1 MNYLKHYC
9 ALMRKA
15 SGRNWKKGKDPY
27 FEKHHIF
34 PKSIFGKNSKVVCLT
49 AREHYIAH
57 MLLWKGFLKRYG
69 EKDQRTIKMAYAAWR
84 MCFSQ
89 DSNAIHN
96 ISSKL
101 YEELKQEISRIASNR
116 TKSLMSD
123 PEYKADIGMKVKNY
137 YKNNQHPLK
146 GKAMPE
152 SMKKKIS
159 KSTSG
164 EKHHMWGKVGHR
176 KGMKNKPTHCEGIS
190 NTRCEIFGNIW
201 EVTDPDGNKYICK
214 SLKKF
219 AKERG
224 LSSGHMYS
232 LANGSLKY
240 YRGWAVKNVKNS
252 IV

>member
-1 MNYLKHYC
+1 
-9 ALMRKA
+9 MRKA
-15 SGRNWKKGKDPY
+15 SDRNWKKGKDPY

-69 EKDQRTIKMAYAAWR
+69 EKDQRTTKMAYAAWR

-96 ISSKL
+96 ISSRL
-101 YEELKQEISRIASNR
+101 YEELKQEISKIVSSR

-123 PEYKADIGMKVKNY
+123 PEYKKTLTLGIVHLSRTN
-137 YKNNQHPLK
+137 HPQK
-146 GKAMPE
+146 GKPRSE
-152 SMKKKIS
+152 EIKRKIS
-159 KSTSG
+159 ESTSG

-176 KGMKNKPTHCEGIS
+176 KGMKNKPSHCEGIS
-190 NTRCEIFGNIW
+190 NTRCETFGNIW
-201 EVTDPDGNKYICK
+201 EVTDPYDNKYVCK

-219 AKERG
+219 AKEHS
-224 LSSGHMYS
+224 LNAGHMYNI
-232 LANGSLKY
+232 AKGKLKQY
-240 YRGWAVKNVKNS
+240 KGWTVENVKNR